1 MRDTD
6 DKRMYERYLWIS
18 LLLSDYSRKDIAQIL
33 DRGLD
38 TIGHYVQGYCA
49 SGLEGLQM
57 DYSPGRPAYLTPE
70 QEQLVHQTL
79 AEKTP
84 EDVGFPARMNWT
96 SGIVR
101 KWIEDEFQIK
111 YSDRGSRELLYRL
124 GFSHT
129 RPTYTLAKADPEQQ
143 EAFKQEFE
151 EVKKLVKRE
160 IDRILFEEESMIRD
174 YQALVSTWFPKG
186 QQKVIPTYGKHRGAK
201 LLATLDY
208 ETGEIY

>member
-1 MRDTD
+1 MPKILVFENKEARIDELKHAMRETD
-6 DKRMYERYLWIS
+6 DKRMYERYLCIS
-18 LLLSDYSRKDIAQIL
+18 LLLSDYSRRNIAQIL

-49 SGLEGLQM
+49 AGLEGLQM
-57 DYSPGRPAYLTPE
+57 DYSPGRPTYLTPE

-79 AEKTP
+79 VDKTP
-84 EDVGFPARMNWT
+84 ADVGFPARMNWT

-101 KWIEDEFQIK
+101 KWIENEFQIK

-143 EAFKQEFE
+143 EAFKQQFE
-151 EVKKLVKRE
+151 EVKKISKTRN
-160 IDRILFEEESMIRD
+160 
-174 YQALVSTWFPKG
+174 
-186 QQKVIPTYGKHRGAK
+186 
-201 LLATLDY
+201 
-208 ETGEIY
+208 